1 MKTNPVGLKEPFVVA
16 GCGQGRVLERK
27 HRDDCTLSTRITNA
41 DRPRTAAPVADDM
54 AVAACSDDAV
64 RNAVASENRRAI
76 VDRVSL
82 GKTAQIDTHA
92 LARKVHRAGMRIE
105 NQVLITNRR
114 ARDRELRGAWFD
126 ALAIVVQLSDAG
138 ESDVERTLGHLREAD
153 RPL

>member
-1 MKTNPVGLKEPFVVA
+1 MKTSPVRFKEPFVVA

-27 HRDDCTLSTRITNA
+27 HRDDCTLSARITNA

-64 RNAVASENRRAI
+64 CNAVASENRRAI

-105 NQVLITNRR
+105 NQVLITDRR
-114 ARDRELRGAWFD
+114 
-126 ALAIVVQLSDAG
+126 
-138 ESDVERTLGHLREAD
+138 
-153 RPL
+153 